1 MAGVDPVYTD
11 TPPKKDR
18 NLGAR
23 LRHRLLPRT
32 LFGRSLLIIALP
44 IILLQMIVAVIFF
57 DRIWDSTS
65 SRVVGA
71 LAGEISYI
79 KEQMID
85 ARDDAARSKI
95 AQQASHSLGMTVE
108 LREESAS
115 IDSHGG
121 DPFAR
126 YSWFSPG
133 ARLKEELDRQL
144 DAPFVL
150 RPYEKEKWFV
160 IEVEYKPG
168 KVFSVLS
175 HERRLL
181 SSTTYIFFLWL
192 IGGAFVLFS
201 VSMLF
206 MRNQIRPILRL
217 AVAAEKFG
225 KGQDVGDFRPVGATE
240 VRTAARAFLQM
251 RDRLRRQ
258 IEQRTLM
265 LAGVSHDLRTPL
277 TRMKLQLALMPKGA
291 DRDHLEQDIAEME
304 KMVEGYLAFAKG
316 AGDEPTSVTDLS
328 SIISRIAVNAGR
340 EGHSVTVALPRDSA
354 IMNIRARPVALERAL
369 ANLVGNACRFGKN
382 VRISSTLEDES
393 NDVLITVDDDGP
405 GIAADQRDEVFKPFY
420 RIEKSRNKK
429 TGGVGLGLSITQDII
444 LSHGGDITLDNS
456 PAGGLRVIVRLP
468 A

>member
-1 MAGVDPVYTD
+1 MAGIEPVYTD
-11 TPPKKDR
+11 AASSKPR
-18 NLGAR
+18 GLAAQ

-44 IILLQMIVAVIFF
+44 MLLLQLIVAVLFF

-65 SRVVGA
+65 NRVVSA
-71 LAGEISYI
+71 LGGEISYI
-79 KEQMID
+79 KDQMVQ
-85 ARDDAARSKI
+85 APDDATRLRI
-95 AQQASHSLGMTVE
+95 AEQASHNLGMTVE
-108 LREESAS
+108 TRNGTAESGMQ
-115 IDSHGG
+115 GG

-133 ARLKEELDRQL
+133 AKLQAELDRRL

-160 IEVEYKPG
+160 IEVEYLPG

-192 IGGAFVLFS
+192 LGGAFVLFS

-277 TRMKLQLALMPKGA
+277 TRMKLQLALMPKGS

-316 AGDEPTSVTDLS
+316 AGDEPTAVTDLAA
-328 SIISRIAVNAGR
+328 IITRIAANAGR
-340 EGHSVTVALPRDSA
+340 EGHAVATVLPCDPA
-354 IMNIRARPVALERAL
+354 TLTIRARPVAIERAL

-382 VRISSTLEDES
+382 VRIASSLDDDTTEL
-393 NDVLITVDDDGP
+393 LITIDDDGP
-405 GIAADQRDEVFKPFY
+405 GIPADQREDVFKPFY

-444 LSHGGDITLDNS
+444 LGHGGDITLGDS
-456 PAGGLRVIVRLP
+456 PSGGLRVVVRLP
-468 A
+468 S

>member
-1 MAGVDPVYTD
+1 MAGIDPVYID
-11 TPPKKDR
+11 AEQKR
-18 NLGAR
+18 GIGAQ
-23 LRHRLLPRT
+23 LRRRLLPRT

-44 IILLQMIVAVIFF
+44 MILLQLIVAFIFF
-57 DRIWDSTS
+57 DRIWDSSS

-71 LAGEISYI
+71 LAGEISYL
-79 KEQMID
+79 KEQMIN
-85 ARDDAARSKI
+85 APNNAARTKI
-95 AQQASHSLGMTVE
+95 AEQASRNLGMTVE
-108 LREESAS
+108 VHDDTHVIGEQ
-115 IDSHGG
+115 GG

-133 ARLKEELDRQL
+133 AILKEELDRRL
-144 DAPFVL
+144 DAPFAL
-150 RPYEKEKWFV
+150 RPYEQEKWFV
-160 IEVEYKPG
+160 IEVEYQPG
-168 KVFSVLS
+168 KIFSVLS

-192 IGGAFVLFS
+192 IGSAFILFS

-225 KGQDVGDFRPVGATE
+225 KGQDIADFRPIGATE
-240 VRTAARAFLQM
+240 VRTASRAFLQM

-277 TRMKLQLALMPKGA
+277 TRMKLQLALMPKSN
-291 DRDHLEQDIAEME
+291 DRDHMEQDIAEME

-316 AGDEPTSVTDLS
+316 AGDEPTAVTDLS
-328 SIISRIAVNAGR
+328 AMIVRIAANAGR
-340 EGHSVTVALPRDSA
+340 EGHTVSTVLPRDHS
-354 IMNIRARPVALERAL
+354 ILNIRLRPIAIERAL
-369 ANLVGNACRFGKN
+369 SNLVGNACRFGKN
-382 VRISSTLEDES
+382 VRITSSTDDEN
-393 NDVLITVDDDGP
+393 NDILITIDDDGP
-405 GIAADQRDEVFKPFY
+405 GIEASQRDEVFKPFY

-444 LSHGGDITLDNS
+444 LGHGGDISLGDS
-456 PAGGLRVIVRLP
+456 PLGGLRVIVRLP

>member
-1 MAGVDPVYTD
+1 MAGIEPVYID
-11 TPPKKDR
+11 AEQKR
-18 NLGAR
+18 GLGAQ
-23 LRHRLLPRT
+23 LRRRLLPRT

-44 IILLQMIVAVIFF
+44 MILLQLIVAFIFF
-57 DRIWDSTS
+57 DRIWDSS
-65 SRVVGA
+65 SNRVVGA

-79 KEQMID
+79 KEQMAD
-85 ARDDAARSKI
+85 AHDQAARLKI
-95 AQQASHSLGMTVE
+95 AQQASNNLGMTIEV
-108 LREESAS
+108 RDDATTVSAQG
-115 IDSHGG
+115 D

-133 ARLKEELDRQL
+133 ARLHNELDRRL
-144 DAPFVL
+144 DAPFSL

-160 IEVEYKPG
+160 IEVEYQPG

-192 IGGAFVLFS
+192 IGSAFVLFS

-225 KGQDVGDFRPVGATE
+225 KGQDIADFRPMGATE
-240 VRTAARAFLQM
+240 VRTASRAFLQM

-277 TRMKLQLALMPKGA
+277 TRMKLQLALMPQNN
-291 DRDHLEQDIAEME
+291 DRAHMEQDIAEME

-316 AGDEPTSVTDLS
+316 AGDEPTSITDLAAL
-328 SIISRIAVNAGR
+328 ITRIATNAGR
-340 EGHSVTVALPRDSA
+340 EGHTVSTVLPRDHSVL
-354 IMNIRARPVALERAL
+354 NIRVRPIAIERAL
-369 ANLVGNACRFGKN
+369 ANLVGNACRFGKT
-382 VRISSTLEDES
+382 VRISTGTDDEN
-393 NDVLITVDDDGP
+393 NDILITIDDDGP
-405 GIAADQRDEVFKPFY
+405 GIAPSQREEVFKPFY

-444 LSHGGDITLDNS
+444 LGHGGDITLGDS
-456 PAGGLRVIVRLP
+456 PLGGLRVIVRLP
-468 A
+468 T

>member
-1 MAGVDPVYTD
+1 MAGIEPVYVD
-11 TPPKKDR
+11 AEQKR
-18 NLGAR
+18 NLGAQ
-23 LRHRLLPRT
+23 LRRRLLPRT

-44 IILLQMIVAVIFF
+44 MILLQLIVAFIFF
-57 DRIWDSTS
+57 DRIWDSSS

-71 LAGEISYI
+71 LAGEINYV
-79 KEQMID
+79 KEQMI
-85 ARDDAARSKI
+85 AAPDNATRQKI
-95 AQQASHSLGMTVE
+95 AALASRTLGMTVE
-108 LREESAS
+108 VSDEATTLGVS
-115 IDSHGG
+115 GG

-133 ARLKEELDRQL
+133 AILKEELDRRL
-144 DAPFVL
+144 DAPFAL
-150 RPYEKEKWFV
+150 RPYEQEKWFV
-160 IEVEYKPG
+160 VEVEYQPG

-192 IGGAFVLFS
+192 IGSAFVLFS

-225 KGQDVGDFRPVGATE
+225 KGQDIADFRPMGATE
-240 VRTAARAFLQM
+240 VRTASRAFLQM

-277 TRMKLQLALMPKGA
+277 TRMKLQLALMPQGS
-291 DRDHLEQDIAEME
+291 DRDHLEQDITEME

-316 AGDEPTSVTDLS
+316 AGDEPTAITDLAAM
-328 SIISRIAVNAGR
+328 INRIASNAGR
-340 EGHSVTVALPRDSA
+340 EGHTVSTALPRDQAALSIRLRPIA
-354 IMNIRARPVALERAL
+354 IERAL
-369 ANLVGNACRFGKN
+369 TNLVGNACRFAKT
-382 VRISSTLEDES
+382 VRISSSTDDEN
-393 NDVLITVDDDGP
+393 NDLLITIDDDGP
-405 GIAADQRDEVFKPFY
+405 GIAPSQRDEVFKPFY

-444 LSHGGDITLDNS
+444 LGHGGDITLGDS
-456 PAGGLRVIVRLP
+456 PLGGLRVIVRLP
-468 A
+468 T